1 MSTIIYL
8 RDLGIICALGNGQR
22 QVLQAL
28 LEGSREGMQTK
39 LSAQGPF
46 TIGIPPVVNDHIP
59 ARYEN
64 RLNGLLAAACNQIR
78 PSVER
83 LVKQYGAHRV
93 AVVIGT
99 TDNGSEQSRVAL
111 EAFKKSG
118 SFPAGYEFDRQEAFH
133 TADFVRH
140 YLGLSGLACTV
151 STACTSG
158 AKAVIT
164 GRHLI
169 TVGAADAVVAGGGD
183 IVSPSVLLGF
193 HSLEAVD
200 REPCLPFSRHRKG
213 INLGEGAALFVIG
226 GRPEKPPFIRLS
238 GCGESSDGHHITAPE
253 PEGREASAA
262 MAAALT
268 DAGLRPEDIDYI
280 NLHGTGTDLNDRM
293 ESKATARVFPGNP
306 PASGTKALV
315 GHTLGAAGAIELGF
329 CWLLLA
335 RENGQGLLPPHIWDG
350 AYEEGVPR
358 LNLVEPGGTTGRL
371 RTCMSNS
378 YAFGGCNVS
387 LIISRENENGGP

>member
-1 MSTIIYL
+1 VSATVYL

-22 QVLQAL
+22 QVFRAL
-28 LEGSREGMQTK
+28 LAGSREGMKTQP
-39 LSAQGPF
+39 SAQGPF
-46 TIGIPPVVNDHIP
+46 TVGIPPAVNDDLP
-59 ARYEN
+59 ACFEN
-64 RLNGLLAAACNQIR
+64 RLNRLLAVACNQIR

-93 AVVIGT
+93 AVVIGS
-99 TDNGSEQSRVAL
+99 TDNGSEQSQAAL
-111 EAFKKSG
+111 ESFKKTG
-118 SFPAGYEFDRQEAFH
+118 SFPAGYEFSRQEAFH
-133 TADFVRH
+133 SADFVRH
-140 YLGLSGLACTV
+140 YLGLSGLACAV

-164 GRHLI
+164 ARHFLTI
-169 TVGAADAVVAGGGD
+169 GAADAVVAGGGD
-183 IVSPSVLLGF
+183 IVSPSVLFGF

-200 REPCLPFSRHRKG
+200 RDPCLPFSRHRKG

-226 GRPEKPPFIRLS
+226 GRPEKSPFIRLS

-262 MAAALT
+262 MAAALNE
-268 DAGLRPEDIDYI
+268 AGLHPEDIDYI

-293 ESKATARVFPGNP
+293 ESKATARIFPGNP
-306 PASGTKALV
+306 PASSTKALV

-329 CWLLLA
+329 CWLLLTQ
-335 RENGQGLLPPHIWDG
+335 ENGQGLLPPHVWDG
-350 AYEEGVPR
+350 AYEEGIPR
-358 LNLVEPGGTTGRL
+358 LNLVESGGTTDRL

-387 LIISRENENGGP
+387 LVISREDENGGP